1 MHGKSIKEF
10 TIKRSKHAK
19 TMAATSKNAVK
30 IGDENFTVDH
40 QLLFQRIAAADRNN
54 DIPYSELFKFEL
66 TGYPTSMFDSPMFL
80 HQ

>member
-30 IGDENFTVDH
+30 IGDEIVTVDH
-40 QLLFQRIAAADRNN
+40 QLLLLQLIVTMIFHTVSFSNLN
-54 DIPYSELFKFEL
+54 
-66 TGYPTSMFDSPMFL
+66 
-80 HQ
+80 